1 MDLLKWP
8 APWLAGSAGRFLG
21 VGGSPEERRDE
32 VMGNITSPV
41 EDVNDLML
49 FHMAR
54 MAVWGVMLAIAAPVL
69 FVVLIPVSLL
79 SGAWEGAPFLV
90 AFFVSVLLMFFM
102 FFMGAVHLLKGLIA
116 DYLLE
121 DRWNPESG
129 VWRAVM
135 LAQTP
140 DIMIAFVSAAAVAL
154 SLL

>member
-21 VGGSPEERRDE
+21 IGGSPGERRDK
-32 VMGNITSPV
+32 VMGHLTLPV

-54 MAVWGVMLAIAAPVL
+54 MAVWGVMLAVVAPVL
-69 FVVLIPVSLL
+69 LVVIIPVSLL
-79 SGAWEGAPFLV
+79 PGGWEGAPFLA
-90 AFFVSVLLMFFM
+90 AFFVSGVLSFFI

-121 DRWNPESG
+121 GRWNRESRA
-129 VWRAVM
+129 WRAVM

-140 DIMIAFVSAAAVAL
+140 DIVIALVSAVAVAFS
-154 SLL
+154 SL